1 MRLTTRTN
9 LAARVLMSC
18 AVNDSVVVRSM
29 DIAQRTNASL
39 NHVLQVVNTLQEHG
53 FIETLRGRTGGVR
66 LARPATDI
74 SIGEVF
80 RIFEGGIAF
89 TECFD
94 LATNTCPLVSTCRL
108 RGLLTR
114 AVEAF
119 FHEMDMVTL
128 ADLVSGNCGL
138 SALLSFHGRRSP
150 ICKGQG
156 AHFVPT

>member
-18 AVNDSVVVRSM
+18 AVNDGVIVRSM
-29 DIAQRTNASL
+29 DIAQRSKASL
-39 NHVLQVVNTLQEHG
+39 SHMLQVVTMLKEHG
-53 FIETLRGRTGGVR
+53 FIETLRGRAGGLR
-66 LARPATDI
+66 LARPATEI
-74 SIGEVF
+74 SIGEVI
-80 RIFEGGIAF
+80 RIFEGRIAF

-94 LATNTCPLVSTCRL
+94 SAKNTCPLVSACRL
-108 RGLLTR
+108 RGFLSR
-114 AVEAF
+114 SVEAF

-150 ICKGQG
+150 ICNGQNTLL
-156 AHFVPT
+156 VPT